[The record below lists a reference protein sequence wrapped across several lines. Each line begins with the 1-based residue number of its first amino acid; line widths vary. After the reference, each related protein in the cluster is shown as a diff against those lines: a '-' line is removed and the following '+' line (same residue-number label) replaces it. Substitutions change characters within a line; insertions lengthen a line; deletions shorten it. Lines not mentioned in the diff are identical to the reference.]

1 MVTSDAVQVMVSVMA
16 PYIGDTLA
24 RSAAEVHCRNL
35 GVPETAIDPGQIEL
49 VLRKLETGLHIFLG
63 REKSTSV
70 IADTRHALR
79 AAGGLP

>member
-1 MVTSDAVQVMVSVMA
+1 MVTRDAVQVMVGVMA

-24 RSAAEVHCRNL
+24 RSAAEVHCLRV
-35 GVPETAIDPGQIEL
+35 GADEATIEPEKIEL

-63 REKSTSV
+63 REKSGSV
-70 IADTRHALR
+70 IAEARRALQ